1 MSDKTAAQFEQ
12 HWRKVIA
19 DELREDQKTVQRL
32 ADLSVTDRVE
42 NRMWLNVATAY
53 DKAILRAETG
63 RKP

>member
-42 NRMWLNVATAY
+42 NRMWLNVVTAY